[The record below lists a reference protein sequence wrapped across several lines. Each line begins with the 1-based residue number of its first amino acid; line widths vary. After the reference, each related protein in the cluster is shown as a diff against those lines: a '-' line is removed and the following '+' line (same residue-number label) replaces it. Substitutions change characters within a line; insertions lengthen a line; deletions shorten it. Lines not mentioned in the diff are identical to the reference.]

1 MLEDDLNYVRY
12 YKKMKMK
19 VLALNCSSLAAPRRT
34 NKMGVNRKK
43 VEEILEREH
52 WGQKKDENGN
62 KIFHLVVAHYSP
74 DYELSYF
81 IDNYQPIVGWKWD
94 DANKQVIL
102 EAIRNCDI
110 KSNERYIN
118 YVIWC
123 FVCHHHGVELLLSHT
138 CQQFCFLKIRVRRI

>member
-1 MLEDDLNYVRY
+1 
-12 YKKMKMK
+12 
-19 VLALNCSSLAAPRRT
+19 PRRT

-52 WGQKKDENGN
+52 WGQEKDENGK

-94 DANKQVIL
+94 DANKQVVL
-102 EAIRNCDI
+102 EAIKNCDI
-110 KSNERYIN
+110 KINERYIN
-118 YVIWC
+118 YVVWC
-123 FVCHHHGVELLLSHT
+123 FVHAVT
-138 CQQFCFLKIRVRRI
+138 T